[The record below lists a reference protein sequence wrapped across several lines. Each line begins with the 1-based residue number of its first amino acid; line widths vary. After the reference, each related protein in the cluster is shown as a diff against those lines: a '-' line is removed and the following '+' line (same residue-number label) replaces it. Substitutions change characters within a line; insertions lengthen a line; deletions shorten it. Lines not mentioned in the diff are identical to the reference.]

1 MNLFEGSAGNAA
13 PATRATT
20 GQGCSTTSSRVRPSL
35 PRSSSAPWRSSWDST
50 SGLSPSITKTP
61 CDGPERT
68 PNANAI
74 SAITT
79 DCDKKKAGM
88 IKLGYWNLDMIDAVG
103 FVTSGSIFIGLL
115 SAAVMIALHALRIIV
130 NVVAL
135 HEVEIYAA
143 RRVFCRHCTERGRGG
158 RRTRAGRATPPG
170 EDPPPPYRPE

>member
-1 MNLFEGSAGNAA
+1 
-13 PATRATT
+13 
-20 GQGCSTTSSRVRPSL
+20 
-35 PRSSSAPWRSSWDST
+35 
-50 SGLSPSITKTP
+50 
-61 CDGPERT
+61 
-68 PNANAI
+68 
-74 SAITT
+74 
-79 DCDKKKAGM
+79 M

-135 HEVEIYAA
+135 HEVEINAA

-170 EDPPPPYRPE
+170 EDPPPPYRSE